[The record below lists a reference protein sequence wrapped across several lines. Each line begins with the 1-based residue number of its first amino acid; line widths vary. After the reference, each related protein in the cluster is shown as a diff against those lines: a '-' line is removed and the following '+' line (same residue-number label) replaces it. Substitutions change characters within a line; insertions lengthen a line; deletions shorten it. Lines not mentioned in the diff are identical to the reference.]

1 MALILAIE
9 PTRRQAAQLT
19 DLVRTRVRAD
29 LVLAETT
36 EGALGAIGNRVP
48 DLVLVP
54 TLISPQDDAALAG
67 ALRVIATAA
76 HVNML
81 TIPVLADPAA
91 AQSKPSGLF
100 GRFRRQA
107 PAAPSTGC

>member
-9 PTRRQAAQLT
+9 PDRRQAAQLT

-81 TIPVLADPAA
+81 TIPVLADAA
-91 AQSKPSGLF
+91 AAPPKPSGLLA
-100 GRFRRQA
+100 RFRKPPA
-107 PAAPSTGC
+107 PAPT